1 MYLRGAA
8 VSVQITELA
17 LTDTPASFLS
27 CRRNAEAVK
36 RRLHLLSTGVTVH
49 ISDVIKVH
57 LPRLLQSFRVCVF
70 TSGHQ
75 MNICIHSQPLY

>member
-17 LTDTPASFLS
+17 LTDTPASFFS

-36 RRLHLLSTGVTVH
+36 RRLHLLSTGVTR
-49 ISDVIKVH
+49 
-57 LPRLLQSFRVCVF
+57 P
-70 TSGHQ
+70 HQ
-75 MNICIHSQPLY
+75 